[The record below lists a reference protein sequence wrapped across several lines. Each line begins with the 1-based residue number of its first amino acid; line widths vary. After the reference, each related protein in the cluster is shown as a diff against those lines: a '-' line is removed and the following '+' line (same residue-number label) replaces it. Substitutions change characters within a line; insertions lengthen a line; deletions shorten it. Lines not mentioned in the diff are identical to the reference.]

1 MSSIG
6 AVFDPCRTFLLINEE
21 PTAVAVPVGPD
32 FWQNPSQSKV
42 ANSSS
47 GRLVSVT
54 EQTQDWAN
62 WEMHPASDEI
72 LVMLSGA
79 LELSIEADGKEHT
92 LSLRALSAYIVPK
105 GHWHTAR
112 VKEPGRML
120 AITGGA
126 GTQHRPRSAT
136 GHQG

>member
-1 MSSIG
+1 MSSTG
-6 AVFDPCRTFLLINEE
+6 AAFDPCRTFMLINDE

-32 FWQNPSQSKV
+32 FWEQLSQSKV

-54 EQTQDWAN
+54 EQTQDWTN

-72 LVMLSGA
+72 LIMLCGA
-79 LELSIEADGKEHT
+79 MELIVEADGKDNT
-92 LSLRALSAYIVPK
+92 ISLHALNAYIVPR
-105 GHWHTAR
+105 GLWHTAR
-112 VKEPGRML
+112 IKAPGQML

-126 GTQHRPRSAT
+126 GTQHRPLV
-136 GHQG
+136 